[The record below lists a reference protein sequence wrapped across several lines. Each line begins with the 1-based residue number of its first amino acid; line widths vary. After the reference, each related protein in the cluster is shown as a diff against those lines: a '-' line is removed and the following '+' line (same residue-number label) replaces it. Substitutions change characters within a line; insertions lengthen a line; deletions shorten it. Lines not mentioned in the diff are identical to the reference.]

1 MKKTALL
8 LFSIVVA
15 ASALGQVR
23 GINVDD
29 LLAIKRVGSPRL
41 SPDNKWVAFDEST
54 LDMKA
59 NGRHSAIHLLPA
71 AGGASRT
78 ITDGNGPA
86 WSPDG
91 KWISYVSNQQVWLYD
106 VAAGTQKRVSNL
118 EGGAGTV
125 KWMPDGK
132 GLLVV
137 SDINVEPEPATHARI
152 ITSLLYRHWNAWQGP
167 TRSHIVY
174 VPLDGGA
181 TRDLTPGPFDAPPFS
196 VGGGDEFDV
205 SPDGK
210 ELAFAR
216 NTDEHPELST
226 NSDLFIVPTAG
237 GEPKRITTRGGA
249 DTSPQYSPDGK
260 YIAYRSQSRAGY
272 ESDLWEL
279 WLYNRATGQST
290 RIAPAFPN
298 WIEEVRWAPDS
309 KSLYVIAPFQGAD
322 QLFEITLD
330 GKNDLIPGFGSVSDF
345 EVAKNNETMYEARSA
360 LTGPTEIYAIDK
372 RTGKSER
379 LTHENDALLT
389 SVKVGMTRDF
399 YWTGADGAKIE
410 GHLVTPPDFDPNK
423 KYPALVLIHGGPQ
436 GAWSD
441 AWSYRWN
448 PEIFASRGYVILM
461 PNPRGS
467 TGFGQ
472 QFTEEIS
479 GDWGGRVYTD
489 IMNGVDAFAALPYVD
504 GSRMGAAGASFGGYM
519 VDWILGHTD
528 RFKALFSHD
537 GVFNLVSMYGATEE
551 LWFPEFEFKG
561 NPYDNPELYQKWSP
575 SNYVKNFKTPTLV
588 VQGELD
594 FRVPVDQGLQLFT
607 ALQRRGVPSKLL
619 VFPDEG
625 HFVLKPQDSKLW
637 YTTALDWFDQ
647 WVKK

>member
-1 MKKTALL
+1 
-8 LFSIVVA
+8 VVDVA
-15 ASALGQVR
+15 TGQAKV
-23 GINVDD
+23 
-29 LLAIKRVGSPRL
+29 VGNDPWMV
-41 SPDNKWVAFDEST
+41 PT
-54 LDMKA
+54 
-59 NGRHSAIHLLPA
+59 
-71 AGGASRT
+71 RT
-78 ITDGNGPA
+78 MNPA

-91 KWISYVSNQQVWLYD
+91 KWIAYVSNRDSAAKQVWLYD
-106 VAAGTQKRVSNL
+106 VSAGTQKRVSNL
-118 EGGAGTV
+118 EGGAGSI

-132 GLLVV
+132 GLIVV
-137 SDINVEPEPATHARI
+137 SDVYPTKPEPEQPTHARI
-152 ITSLLYRHWNAWQGP
+152 ITSLLYRHWNAWQSP
-167 TRSHIVY
+167 TRSHILY
-174 VPLDGGA
+174 VPLDGSA
-181 TRDLTPGPFDAPPFS
+181 ARDLTPGPFDAPPFS
-196 VGGGDEFDV
+196 LGGGDEFDV

-226 NSDLFIVPTAG
+226 NSDVFLVPISG
-237 GEPKRITTRGGA
+237 GEARRITTRHGA

-260 YIAYRSQSRAGY
+260 YIAYRSQARAGY

-279 WLYNRATGQST
+279 WLYDRANGQSS
-290 RIAPAFPN
+290 RLAAAFPN
-298 WIEEVRWAPDS
+298 WIEEARWAPDS
-309 KSLYVIAPFQGAD
+309 RSLYVIAPYQGAD
-322 QLFEITLD
+322 QLFQITLD
-330 GKNDLIPGFGSVSDF
+330 GRYQMIEGFGSVSDF
-345 EVAKNNETMYEARSA
+345 EVAKNNETLYEARSS
-360 LTGPTEIYAIDK
+360 LTGPTEIYAIDR
-372 RTGKSER
+372 RTSKSQR

-410 GHLVTPPDFDPNK
+410 GHLVTPPDFDPAK

-448 PEIFASRGYVILM
+448 PEIFASRGYVILT

-467 TGFGQ
+467 TSFGQ
-472 QFTEEIS
+472 QFTEDIS
-479 GDWGGRVYTD
+479 GDWGGRAYID
-489 IMNGVDAFAALPYVD
+489 IMNGVDALAALPYVD
-504 GSRMGAAGASFGGYM
+504 GSRIGAAGASFGGYM

-625 HFVLKPQDSKLW
+625 HFVLKPQNSKLW

-647 WVKK
+647 WVKR